1 MSKILLN
8 LLVIISILAIVV
20 PVAVA
25 APPPQ
30 DGGQDYTVVADDWLS
45 KLADKYMGNVFA
57 YPAIMALTNEK
68 AATDSS
74 YTIINNPDLVEVGWK
89 IYIPSAAEAEAF
101 MAAYPVQ
108 TPIEEEITVAVHAV
122 PHATGVY
129 MFRDQFERQ
138 TGIKVNVV
146 EMAPEAIFEK
156 QMTEFTA
163 QTGAY
168 DVVQFLPA
176 WIADYSRFLEPL
188 EPLAE
193 QNSVDLQREDVGP
206 AFRDIYNAWGGTVY
220 AMTWDGDLNLFYY
233 NKLAFD
239 NPENQEK
246 YKAETGK
253 DLKVPETWDEYTEVC
268 QFFSGWD
275 WDGDGE
281 NEYGCDE
288 YLQRGRMYWWFLDR
302 FASMGGV
309 YFDENMTPLINTQ
322 AGVMALQNMI
332 DTVPYMPPGA
342 LNHGYTELRLAI
354 INGDVAMGKQWT
366 DVGKAADL
374 ADESKVK
381 GQIGYAMVPGWQ
393 WGDQVVHR
401 PQLAGG
407 WNLGIPKDSEH
418 KDAAIKFIGF
428 ITSPEISLDITK
440 HPATSLDPYR
450 ISHYQSPEFQN
461 LWPTAGDY
469 LAAIDETLKVGFP
482 DLQIPGASEYL
493 DVLDLELTEA
503 LAGNKSP
510 QEALDAAAAEW
521 DEITERLGRDAQTE
535 NWNKQY
541 DAMKAAGIE
550 YQPLP

>member
-1 MSKILLN
+1 MTKKLLN
-8 LLVIISILAIVV
+8 LLVVISMVLVLA
-20 PVAVA
+20 PAVLA
-25 APPPQ
+25 APPAQ
-30 DGGQDYTVVADDWLS
+30 DEGQDYVVVKDDWLS
-45 KLADKYMGNVFA
+45 KLAEKYLGNVFA
-57 YPAIMALTNEK
+57 YPAIMMLTNDK
-68 AATDSS
+68 AAADSS
-74 YTIINNPDLVEVGWK
+74 YAIISNADLIEVGWK

-101 MAAYPVQ
+101 MAEYPVPKEI
-108 TPIEEEITVAVHAV
+108 TEEITVAVHAV

-129 MFRDQFERQ
+129 MFQDQFEREY
-138 TGIKVNVV
+138 GIKVNVV
-146 EMAPEAIFEK
+146 EMAPTAIFEK

-168 DVVQFLPA
+168 DVVQFLPS
-176 WIADYSRFLEPL
+176 WIADYSRFLEPI

-193 QNSVDLQREDVGP
+193 KNGVDLKRDDVAP
-206 AFRDIYNAWGGTVY
+206 AFRDYYNKWAGTVY

-239 NPENQEK
+239 NPEYQQK
-246 YKAETGK
+246 YKAETGN
-253 DLKVPETWDEYTEVC
+253 DLRVPQTWDEYTQVC
-268 QFFSGWD
+268 KFFSGWD
-275 WDGDGE
+275 WDNDGE
-281 NEYGCDE
+281 KEYGCYE

-309 YFDENMTPLINTQ
+309 YFDENMTPLINTK

-374 ADESKVK
+374 AEESKVK
-381 GQIGYAMVPGWQ
+381 GQIGYAMVPGSQ
-393 WGDQVVHR
+393 WGDQVVQR
-401 PQLAGG
+401 PMLAGG
-407 WNLGIPKDSEH
+407 WNLGIPKDSKH

-428 ITSPEISLDITK
+428 ITSPEVSLDITK
-440 HPATSLDPYR
+440 NPATSLDPYR
-450 ISHYQSPEFQN
+450 ISHYQSEEFQT
-461 LWPTAGDY
+461 LWPTAKDY

-482 DLQIPGASEYL
+482 DLQIPGAAEYL
-493 DVLDLELTEA
+493 DTLDLELTEA

-510 QEALDAAAAEW
+510 QEALDAAAAAWE
-521 DEITERLGRDAQTE
+521 EITDRLGREQQTE
-535 NWNKQY
+535 FWNSQY
-541 DAMKAAGIE
+541 DAMKAAGIQ